1 VLVCGSARGN
11 MDGDGV
17 AADAASMVQALKAR
31 MIPEGITPV
40 EHVASV
46 DAEKC
51 VYCLTCVRLCP
62 YHAMRKNIEDR
73 VAQPITTACQGCG
86 ICAAECPAEAIT
98 LRNLSQESVLAAMQ
112 AL

>member
-1 VLVCGSARGN
+1 MN
-11 MDGDGV
+11 H
-17 AADAASMVQALKAR
+17 
-31 MIPEGITPV
+31 EGITPV

-51 VYCLTCVRLCP
+51 VYCLTCVRVCP
-62 YHAMRKNIEDR
+62 YHAMGKNIEER
-73 VAQPITTACQGCG
+73 VAQPVTTACRGCG